1 MHHRILTIAF
11 IALPSLFSNAVAS
24 RTFSRSLHRPVIP
37 ILFQREYLIPFIC
50 TAYPESLAGSSLNK
64 REPVC
69 DKSNLCYPD
78 GYSSCLSYCPVQPPS
93 AALGC
98 SIGCTGTCKN
108 YCDECDTCGSG

>member
-11 IALPSLFSNAVAS
+11 IALPSIFSNAVAS
-24 RTFSRSLHRPVIP
+24 P
-37 ILFQREYLIPFIC
+37 
-50 TAYPESLAGSSLNK
+50 YPGSLAGSSLNK

-78 GYSSCLSYCPVQPPS
+78 GYSSCNSYCPIQPPS

-98 SIGCTGTCKN
+98 SIGCTTTCKN